1 MNQNNIFVDTNVLIG
16 NFANIQNDKQALKY
30 LYELKGKCLFTS
42 TLAIAQLVSV
52 FQKTK
57 PNEEIK
63 TIVKKIQAKFD
74 LLSFVESDITKAI
87 EISTTDI
94 EDNIQYIIGLKKKC
108 FYFVTN
114 NTKDYR
120 DFADIIVLPPEEIRA
135 IPR

>member
-30 LYELKGKCLFTS
+30 LYELKGKRLFTS